1 MFSMEDLKSIQSMIS
16 HLQVILNSLRLGAVS
31 QHEVNDKLL
40 RTLFVRWR
48 AQETT
53 LRTFKDIEAMP

>member
-1 MFSMEDLKSIQSMIS
+1 MIS